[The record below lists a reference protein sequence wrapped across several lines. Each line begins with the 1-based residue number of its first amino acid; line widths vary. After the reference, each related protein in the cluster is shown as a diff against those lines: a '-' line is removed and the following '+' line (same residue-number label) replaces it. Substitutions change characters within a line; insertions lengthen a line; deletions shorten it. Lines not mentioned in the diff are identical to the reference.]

1 MTEALGMSHPEAKE
15 YCTLCDQP
23 VEIPGYILNT
33 ATGRLRF
40 CCAGCLSLY
49 QLVNKEK
56 PTTTTTTQLNNKED
70 IKK

>member
-1 MTEALGMSHPEAKE
+1 MIPPETKE
-15 YCTLCDQP
+15 FCPLCGQP

-33 ATGRLRF
+33 TAGRLRF
-40 CCAGCLSLY
+40 CCAGCLSIY

-56 PTTTTTTQLNNKED
+56 QTTNPTTQLKNNED